1 MPHGNSH
8 QNQNDY
14 HLYEIKDLQ
23 EDEVFK
29 YGISDE
35 PIGQDGLS
43 KRMRVQL
50 YILNLGAAWIR
61 YAAQILMTGIPG
73 RKKAEEIR
81 LVAVG
86 DKAAK
91 TAIFSADK
99 AFFMWNSRAI
109 SHKKKRSQAGK
120 WRFYAALG
128 FPPQQVY

>member
-23 EDEVFK
+23 EDEPFK

-61 YAAQILMTGIPG
+61 YAAQILLTGIPG
-73 RKKAEEIR
+73 RKKAEEIE
-81 LVAVG
+81 
-86 DKAAK
+86 DEN
-91 TAIFSADK
+91 IE
-99 AFFMWNSRAI
+99 AFKEAHGRRPRGNPP
-109 SHKKKRSQAGK
+109 KGKRG
-120 WRFYAALG
+120 
-128 FPPQQVY
+128 